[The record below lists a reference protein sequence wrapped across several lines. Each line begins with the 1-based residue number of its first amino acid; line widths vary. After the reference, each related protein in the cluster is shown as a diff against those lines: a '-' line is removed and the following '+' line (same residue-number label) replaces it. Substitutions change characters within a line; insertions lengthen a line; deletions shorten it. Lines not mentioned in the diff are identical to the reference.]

1 MSGNRSSKNIPQ
13 IYLFWYMSLPFPHRT
28 QSHPSFVLMKY
39 MYNLACL
46 HAQRYHYFQ
55 IFFFFSIK
63 SIDIESSIGKRFTRA
78 RYPGELITL
87 ILRRKS
93 FGGKKIK
100 KKEKK
105 NK

>member
-1 MSGNRSSKNIPQ
+1 MHKDIT
-13 IYLFWYMSLPFPHRT
+13 IFKF
-28 QSHPSFVLMKY
+28 
-39 MYNLACL
+39 
-46 HAQRYHYFQ
+46 
-55 IFFFFSIK
+55 FFFFSIK

-105 NK
+105 KQIKIGKNIILELQQVH

>member
-1 MSGNRSSKNIPQ
+1 MFACTKIS
-13 IYLFWYMSLPFPHRT
+13 LFS
-28 QSHPSFVLMKY
+28 
-39 MYNLACL
+39 N
-46 HAQRYHYFQ
+46 
-55 IFFFFSIK
+55 FFFFSIK

-100 KKEKK
+100 KKKK
-105 NK
+105 KQIKIGKNIGVATGALKDNFTEYF

>member
-55 IFFFFSIK
+55 IFFFFPSNPSI
-63 SIDIESSIGKRFTRA
+63 SRVQSVNDLHELDIQV
-78 RYPGELITL
+78 
-87 ILRRKS
+87 
-93 FGGKKIK
+93 
-100 KKEKK
+100 
-105 NK
+105 N

>member
-1 MSGNRSSKNIPQ
+1 MHKDIT
-13 IYLFWYMSLPFPHRT
+13 IF
-28 QSHPSFVLMKY
+28 K
-39 MYNLACL
+39 
-46 HAQRYHYFQ
+46 
-55 IFFFFSIK
+55 FFFFSIK

-105 NK
+105 KKQIKIGKNIILELQQVH